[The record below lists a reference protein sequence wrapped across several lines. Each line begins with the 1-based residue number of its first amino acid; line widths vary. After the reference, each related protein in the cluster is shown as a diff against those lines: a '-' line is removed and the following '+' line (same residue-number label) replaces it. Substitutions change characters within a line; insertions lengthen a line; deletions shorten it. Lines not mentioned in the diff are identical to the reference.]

1 VIEMGSVGVLI
12 LFAVVGAVICAK
24 ARVPAGA
31 VVFSLIA
38 LVLFV
43 ATPAGAGLPG
53 AVSEFVD
60 AFNDASSPAL
70 TDGADGT
77 GPVDEAG
84 GEQPVEGSGAVG

>member
-1 VIEMGSVGVLI
+1 MESVGVLI
-12 LFAVVGAVICAK
+12 LFAVVGAFICAK

-43 ATPAGAGLPG
+43 AIPAGAGLPD

-60 AFNDASSPAL
+60 AFDDASSPAL
-70 TDGADGT
+70 TDRAEV
-77 GPVDEAG
+77 GPVDEPAG
-84 GEQPVEGSGAVG
+84 REPGEGSGAVG